1 MDKIKILESSIQRL
15 VGLLEVDR
23 EVMDADDIGDLQST
37 IDGLSRM
44 LLEYNR
50 DKYVEQLLQFKDY
63 LDVSVT
69 TDNEKDFT
77 EWTEKQYTIT
87 HDGHSVVIDNG
98 AEVYNHLTDMLQDEI
113 DNWQ

>member
-1 MDKIKILESSIQRL
+1 MDKIEIIESSIQRL
-15 VGLLEVDR
+15 EGLLEINR

-50 DKYVEQLLQFKDY
+50 DKYVEQLVQFKDY
-63 LDVSVT
+63 LDKCAT
-69 TDNEKDFT
+69 NDNEKEFT

-98 AEVYNHLTDMLQDEI
+98 AEVYNCLTEMLQTEI

>member
-1 MDKIKILESSIQRL
+1 MNKIEILESSIQRL
-15 VGLLEVDR
+15 EGLLEINR

-63 LDVSVT
+63 LDTSVT
-69 TDNEKDFT
+69 TDNEKEFT

-98 AEVYNHLTDMLQDEI
+98 AEVYNCLTEMLQTEI

>member
-1 MDKIKILESSIQRL
+1 MNKIEILESSIQRL
-15 VGLLEVDR
+15 VGLLEVNR

-44 LLEYNR
+44 IFEYNR
-50 DKYVEQLLQFKDY
+50 DKYVEQLVQFKNY
-63 LDVSVT
+63 LDSSAVN
-69 TDNEKDFT
+69 DNEKEFT
-77 EWTEKQYTIT
+77 EWTSKQYTIT

-98 AEVYNHLTDMLQDEI
+98 AEVYNCLTEMLQTEI

>member
-1 MDKIKILESSIQRL
+1 MDKVEILESSIQRL
-15 VGLLEVDR
+15 VGLLEINR

-44 LLEYNR
+44 VLEYRR
-50 DKYVEQLLQFKDY
+50 DKYVEQLIQFKEY
-63 LDVSVT
+63 LDNST
-69 TDNEKDFT
+69 TIDNEEEFT
-77 EWTEKQYTIT
+77 KWTEKQYTIT

>member
-1 MDKIKILESSIQRL
+1 MDKIEILESSIQRL
-15 VGLLEVDR
+15 VGLLEINR

-37 IDGLSRM
+37 IEGLSRM
-44 LLEYNR
+44 VLEYNH
-50 DKYVEQLLQFKDY
+50 DKYVEQLVQFKDY
-63 LDVSVT
+63 LDNSVAN
-69 TDNEKDFT
+69 DNEKEFT